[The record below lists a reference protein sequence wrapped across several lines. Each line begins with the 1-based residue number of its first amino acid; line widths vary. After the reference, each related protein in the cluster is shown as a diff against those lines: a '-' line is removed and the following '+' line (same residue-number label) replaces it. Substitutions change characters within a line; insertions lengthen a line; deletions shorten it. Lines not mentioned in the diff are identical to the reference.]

1 METDLLKTFST
12 VAESRSFSKAAEKL
26 YSTQSTVSRQIA
38 RLEEMLD
45 ARLFVRYGRHVELT
59 TAGEMLLPLA
69 NAIVTRTE
77 DAIGIIREQA
87 GGGPST
93 VHFGAVPM
101 VMAHILIPVL
111 APFIAAYPEMCI
123 DLMEKDDTQ
132 LEEAVL
138 SGELDCGVMTPW
150 GSSRVSAYHLL
161 TEEILMVV
169 PRDHPLAARRSVPY
183 KVAASETILLPRA
196 TLHVNNLIVEG
207 FRKRGLTPRFS
218 SRCNYPEL
226 NKELVRKGLGIA
238 PMPMTLCTPFLLEGL
253 AAIPFEEP
261 LTRDLHLIYPQDRP
275 LSAAARALIA
285 YIRTHVPKQR
295 LFEGRS

>member
-12 VAESRSFSKAAEKL
+12 VADARSFSKAAEQL

-59 TAGEMLLPLA
+59 TAGELLLPLA

-77 DAIGIIREQA
+77 DAVGIIREQA

-101 VMAHILIPVL
+101 VMAHILIPLL
-111 APFIAAYPEMCI
+111 APFIAAYPGMSL
-123 DLMEKDDTQ
+123 DLTEKDDAQ
-132 LEEAVL
+132 LEEAVI
-138 SGELDCGVMTPW
+138 SGQLDCGVMTPW

-161 TEEILMVV
+161 TEEMLLVV
-169 PRDHPLAARRSVPY
+169 PREHPLAAGP
-183 KVAASETILLPRA
+183 VARFSEAAGETILLPRA
-196 TLHVNNLIVEG
+196 TLHVSNLIVEA
-207 FRKRGLTPRFS
+207 FRKRGLTPKFS

-238 PMPMTLCTPFLLEGL
+238 PMPITLCFTAGLEGL

-295 LFEGRS
+295 LFEERP

>member
-1 METDLLKTFST
+1 METDLLKTFT
-12 VAESRSFSKAAEKL
+12 FVADARSFSKAAEQL

-59 TAGEMLLPLA
+59 TAGELLLPLA

-77 DAIGIIREQA
+77 DAVGIIREQA

-101 VMAHILIPVL
+101 VMAHILIPLL
-111 APFIAAYPEMCI
+111 APFIAAYPGMSL
-123 DLMEKDDTQ
+123 DLTEKDDAQ
-132 LEEAVL
+132 LEEAVI
-138 SGELDCGVMTPW
+138 SGQLDCGVMTPW

-161 TEEILMVV
+161 TEEMLLVV
-169 PRDHPLAARRSVPY
+169 PREHPLAGRAVAPY
-183 KVAASETILLPRA
+183 SAVAGETILLPRA
-196 TLHVNNLIVEG
+196 TLHVSNLIVEA
-207 FRKRGLTPRFS
+207 FRKRGLAPKFS

-226 NKELVRKGLGIA
+226 NKELVRKGLGVA
-238 PMPMTLCTPFLLEGL
+238 PMPITLCSASALEGL

-295 LFEGRS
+295 LFEDRP

>member
-1 METDLLKTFST
+1 METDLLKTFAT
-12 VAESRSFSKAAEKL
+12 VAQARSFSKAAETL
-26 YSTQSTVSRQIA
+26 YSTQSTVSRQVA

-59 TAGEMLLPLA
+59 VAGELLLPLA
-69 NAIVTRTE
+69 TAIVTRTE
-77 DAIGIIREQA
+77 DAVGIIREQA

-101 VMAHILIPVL
+101 VMAHILIPML
-111 APFIAAYPEMCI
+111 APFIAAYPGMSI
-123 DLMEKDDTQ
+123 DLMEKDDAQ
-132 LEEAVL
+132 LEEAVI

-150 GSSRVSAYHLL
+150 GSSRVSTYHLL
-161 TEEILMVV
+161 TEEILLVV
-169 PRDHPLAARRSVPY
+169 PREHPLAGRP
-183 KVAASETILLPRA
+183 AASYKMAAAETILLPRA
-196 TLHVNNLIVEG
+196 TLHVSNLITEA
-207 FRKRGLTPRFS
+207 FRRRGLTPKVS

-238 PMPMTLCTPFLLEGL
+238 PMPMTLCSPASLEGL
-253 AAIPFEEP
+253 AAIPFDEP

-285 YIRTHVPKQR
+285 YIRTHMPKQR
-295 LFEGRS
+295 LFEGRP

>member
-1 METDLLKTFST
+1 METDLLKTFAT
-12 VAESRSFSKAAEKL
+12 VADARSFSKAAEQL

-59 TAGEMLLPLA
+59 TAGELLLPLA

-77 DAIGIIREQA
+77 DAVGIIREQA

-101 VMAHILIPVL
+101 VMAHILIPLL
-111 APFIAAYPEMCI
+111 APFIAAYPGMTL
-123 DLMEKDDTQ
+123 DLMEKDDAQ
-132 LEEAVL
+132 LEEAVI
-138 SGELDCGVMTPW
+138 SGQLDCGVMTPW

-161 TEEILMVV
+161 TEELLLVV
-169 PRDHPLAARRSVPY
+169 PREHPLAARASAPFSE
-183 KVAASETILLPRA
+183 VAGETILLPRA
-196 TLHVNNLIVEG
+196 TLHVSNLIVEA
-207 FRKRGLTPRFS
+207 FRKRGLAPKFS

-238 PMPMTLCTPFLLEGL
+238 PMPMTLCSAASLEGL

>member
-1 METDLLKTFST
+1 METDLLKTFAT
-12 VAESRSFSKAAEKL
+12 VADARSFSKAAEKL

-59 TAGEMLLPLA
+59 SAGELLLPLA

-87 GGGPST
+87 GGGPSN

-101 VMAHILIPVL
+101 VMAHILIPLL
-111 APFIAAYPEMCI
+111 APFIAAYPGMSLE
-123 DLMEKDDTQ
+123 LMERDDAQ
-132 LEEAVL
+132 LEEAVI

-161 TEEILMVV
+161 TEEILMVM
-169 PRDHPLAARRSVPY
+169 PREHPLASRPTVPF
-183 KVAASETILLPRA
+183 KAAAVETILLPRA
-196 TLHVNNLIVEG
+196 TLHVSNIIVET
-207 FRKRGLTPRFS
+207 FRKRGLAPRFS

-238 PMPMTLCTPFLLEGL
+238 PMPMTLCSPASLEGL
-253 AAIPFEEP
+253 AALPFEESI
-261 LTRDLHLIYPQDRP
+261 TRDLHLIYPQDRT

-295 LFEGRS
+295 LSEGRS